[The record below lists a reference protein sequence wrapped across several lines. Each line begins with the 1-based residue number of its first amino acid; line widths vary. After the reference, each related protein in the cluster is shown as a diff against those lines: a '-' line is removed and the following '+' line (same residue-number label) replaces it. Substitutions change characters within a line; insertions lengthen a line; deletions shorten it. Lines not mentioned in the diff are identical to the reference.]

1 MRANNNS
8 QHISSKADAVIL
20 DPTKTAAFESTIIDL
35 QLMANAISDHA
46 TKPLPVATETVSGIG
61 ELATLDEVIAGTD
74 KTKIVTPFTLH
85 TKMSRPNATESV
97 YGLVRYSTVAER
109 EEAAAQIDL
118 TVSTSTLWDVL
129 RTKSI
134 SAEGKRGTMSIS
146 TLTAAKGGVDDTT
159 AMTPM
164 KVKAAIDTFAVTS
177 ISGASETTS
186 GTVKNAASPITNA
199 ALHEGY
205 AVTPKGFINTRAS
218 QSQVGTIR
226 MATQAEA
233 NARSIG
239 DVAIS
244 PATLPIASDSQY
256 GITAL
261 LHGAAANVTNKALSA
276 HGATLFINR
285 YGDSMAGDLIATNVY
300 SAVGQSGRGDA
311 LTRKDYVDGQVGSRS
326 PKGHG
331 HGTLIES
338 WTHIW
343 AGPLDRGN
351 FTMNQPW
358 WNFDAI
364 VVEGSADRGGY
375 YNSNKFSKQQIESMM
390 NRYGEINLL
399 PCERLFWYGRF
410 DSSGRTFIPHAE
422 NSYLWNIFGVKYTV
436 A

>member
-74 KTKIVTPFTLH
+74 QTKIVTPFTLH

-109 EEAAAQIDL
+109 EEAAAKIDL

-218 QSQVGTIR
+218 QTQVGTIR

-285 YGDSMAGDLIATNVY
+285 YGDTMLGDLVAKNVF
-300 SAVGQSGRGDA
+300 STVGQSGRGDA
-311 LTRKDYVDGQVGSRS
+311 LTRKDYVDRQVGTRS
-326 PKGHG
+326 LNGHS
-331 HGTLIES
+331 HGSITES
-338 WTHIW
+338 YTDLFV
-343 AGPLDRGN
+343 GPLDRGN
-351 FTMNQPW
+351 FTLNQPW
-358 WNFDAI
+358 WNFDSI
-364 VVEGSADRGGY
+364 IIDGSRDGG
-375 YNSNKFSKQQIESMM
+375 SWWFTREITRQQIE
-390 NRYGEINLL
+390 RVQNLYPNWDL
-399 PCERLFWYGRF
+399 MANEAYYWYGKF
-410 DSSGRTFIPHAE
+410 ASDGRTFVVANE
-422 NSYLWNIFGVKYTV
+422 NCYIWRVVGVNKTIS
-436 A
+436 

>member
-20 DPTKTAAFESTIIDL
+20 DPTKTVAFGSTIIDL

-46 TKPLPVATETVSGIG
+46 TKPLPTATETVSGIG

-261 LHGAAANVTNKALSA
+261 LHGAATNVTNKALSA

-285 YGDSMAGDLIATNVY
+285 YGDTMLGDLVTKNVY

-311 LTRKDYVDGQVGSRS
+311 LTRKDYVDGQVGTRS
-326 PKGHG
+326 LNGHS
-331 HGTLIES
+331 HGSITESYTDLFVGPRNLGNITLS
-338 WTHIW
+338 
-343 AGPLDRGN
+343 
-351 FTMNQPW
+351 QPW
-358 WNFDAI
+358 WNFDSI
-364 VVEGSADRGGY
+364 IIDGSRDGG
-375 YNSNKFSKQQIESMM
+375 SWWFTREITRQQIE
-390 NRYGEINLL
+390 RVQNLYPNWNL
-399 PCERLFWYGRF
+399 IANEAYFWYGKF
-410 DSSGRTFIPHAE
+410 ASDGRTFVVVNE
-422 NSYLWNIFGVKYTV
+422 NCYIWRIVGVNKTIS
-436 A
+436 